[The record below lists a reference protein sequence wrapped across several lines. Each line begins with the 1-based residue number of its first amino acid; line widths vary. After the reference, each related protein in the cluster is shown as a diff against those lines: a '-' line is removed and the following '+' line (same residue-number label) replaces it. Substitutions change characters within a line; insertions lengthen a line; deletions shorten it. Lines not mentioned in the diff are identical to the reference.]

1 MSYIRSIVRSC
12 DIMVQL
18 EEKLKSK
25 DDVLIELR
33 RLDRML
39 GELKGMV
46 EEIRNDSQLTY
57 EYSSLLNR
65 LENAISWIRVIKNKL
80 FRILGE
86 MVYKNE

>member
-1 MSYIRSIVRSC
+1 
-12 DIMVQL
+12 MVQL